1 MSVET
6 ELIDKDPLNTIVKIE
21 EDSAA
26 LIEGL
31 IGVDT
36 IMADSIIIVN
46 IKEDK

>member
-6 ELIDKDPLNTIVKIE
+6 ELIDKDPSSTIVKIE

-36 IMADSIIIVN
+36 IMADSIIIVKL
-46 IKEDK
+46 KEDK

>member
-6 ELIDKDPLNTIVKIE
+6 EVIDKDPLSTIVKIE

-36 IMADSIIIVN
+36 IMADRVIIVN

>member
-6 ELIDKDPLNTIVKIE
+6 ELIDQGPLSTIVKIE

-31 IGVDT
+31 IGIDT
-36 IMADSIIIVN
+36 IMVDSIVIVN

>member
-6 ELIDKDPLNTIVKIE
+6 ELIDQDPLSTIVKIE

-31 IGVDT
+31 IEVDT
-36 IMADSIIIVN
+36 IMADRVIIVN